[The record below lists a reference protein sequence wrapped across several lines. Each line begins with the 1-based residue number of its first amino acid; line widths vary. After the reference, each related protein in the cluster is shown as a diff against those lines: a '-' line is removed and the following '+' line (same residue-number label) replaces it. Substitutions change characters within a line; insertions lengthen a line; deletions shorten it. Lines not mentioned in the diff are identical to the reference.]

1 MSSKSK
7 RDIEFA
13 VDTAIEVLRGVIAS
27 NKRHSAFYSDQ
38 GVLQTDLQTGRTH
51 LPQKHGRD
59 LERAIA
65 ILKAIKA
72 GVCEG

>member
-1 MSSKSK
+1 MSRKSK

-27 NKRHSAFYSDQ
+27 NRQSAFYSDQ
-38 GVLQTDLQTGRTH
+38 GVLQVDLQTVRIH
-51 LPQKHGRD
+51 SPQKHGKD

-72 GVCEG
+72 GICEG